1 MNVIVCMLA
10 GAVLGWAGYAF
21 FGLNENRNKMVAIVI
36 GALGG
41 FVGAK
46 VVAPMFTSSATPG
59 DFSLAVLL
67 VGALVAGA
75 FLAVSNLVHNRWGV

>member
-1 MNVIVCMLA
+1 MNLIVCMLA

-21 FGLNENRNKMVAIVI
+21 LGMNENRNKMVAIVI

-46 VVAPMFTSSATPG
+46 LVAPMFTSVAAPG
-59 DFSLAVLL
+59 DFSLAVLFTS
-67 VGALVAGA
+67 ALVAAA
-75 FLAVSNLVHNRWGV
+75 FLAVGNLVHNRWGV